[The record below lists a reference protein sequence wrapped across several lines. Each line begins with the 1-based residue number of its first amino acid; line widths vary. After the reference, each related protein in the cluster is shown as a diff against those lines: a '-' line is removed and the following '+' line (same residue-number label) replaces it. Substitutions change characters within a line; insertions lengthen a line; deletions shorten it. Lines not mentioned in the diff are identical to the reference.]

1 MYPNSIEK
9 PTKCDHPVA
18 GQLSSQK
25 VVSRRGS
32 GLAAGY
38 DHQNAGR
45 RAAQVCLIV
54 HKGTLG
60 RRAAAEDDDDT
71 LINARVAAPR
81 PPPRR
86 RPRKIRFTL
95 PAIEQSRLNKKAVS
109 SSRCFSVWIGTRCN
123 HLLYTTSLD
132 RVNLIDLTPLFKY
145 SKAYGFALIR
155 TEGEIKVCRW
165 LREFSSCSCLTVLP
179 GPA

>member
-1 MYPNSIEK
+1 MPHRTQGHSWK
-9 PTKCDHPVA
+9 T
-18 GQLSSQK
+18 
-25 VVSRRGS
+25 RR
-32 GLAAGY
+32 
-38 DHQNAGR
+38 R
-45 RAAQVCLIV
+45 
-54 HKGTLG
+54 
-60 RRAAAEDDDDT
+60 EDDDDT

-165 LREFSSCSCLTVLP
+165 LREMSSCSCLTVLP
-179 GPA
+179 GPAWVLLSKTNIPLFPLCTHEPRITQPYMHPWQAR